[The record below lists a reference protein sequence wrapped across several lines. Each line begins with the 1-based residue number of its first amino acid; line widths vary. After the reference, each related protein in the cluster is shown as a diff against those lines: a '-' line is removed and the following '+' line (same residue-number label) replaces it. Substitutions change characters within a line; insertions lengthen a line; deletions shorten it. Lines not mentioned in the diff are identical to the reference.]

1 MANNDWNNRLN
12 LNGPRTA
19 LSGAGDDIFGLR
31 NDRGNVSKGRKEHP
45 GIYLCMC
52 GYVCRWRRSRETWDE
67 ACTIAAFSH
76 TATTTQCHAHSK
88 IKSEQN
94 VPVQSYINMQY
105 KALTL

>member
-19 LSGAGDDIFGLR
+19 LSGEGDDIFGLR

-52 GYVCRWRRSRETWDE
+52 GYVRIEE
-67 ACTIAAFSH
+67 
-76 TATTTQCHAHSK
+76 
-88 IKSEQN
+88 EQR
-94 VPVQSYINMQY
+94 NMG
-105 KALTL
+105 

>member
-19 LSGAGDDIFGLR
+19 LSGEGDDIFGLR

-52 GYVCRWRRSRETWDE
+52 GYGGGAWDE
-67 ACTIAAFSH
+67 ACTVATFSH
-76 TATTTQCHAHSK
+76 TTTTQRHSRSK
-88 IKSEQN
+88 IKWAQN
-94 VPVQSYINMQY
+94 VPVQSYINPLNTQY